1 MKYLKQTS
9 QHLAVMEH
17 EAGIEW
23 VTGHRLGSGHGQG
36 SGHEFGLG
44 INTYLVKG
52 EILRENSKE
61 PFAH

>member
-1 MKYLKQTS
+1 MLS
-9 QHLAVMEH
+9 CDRDGRLAVMEH

-52 EILRENSKE
+52 GILRENSKE